1 MTYTDLFN
9 LLGGIIIGYAIWN
22 IRFIIKQT
30 KNRALLDSKMNELK
44 TGLEKLK
51 DMSNPTVYK
60 TDVNE
65 SDPFKAAY
73 KLLTEVL
80 GMPKDKVVLHNNDN
94 SLSIAYGHSCI
105 VAIDR
110 PTNGMLNVAIGID
123 KTTNQTE
130 EERHQEFEE
139 LSAIVMS
146 TSFDRLSLPRALNEL
161 VIRVHKADKKK
172 YSNVSRQIPREM
184 L

>member
-1 MTYTDLFN
+1 MTYIDLFN
-9 LLGGIIIGYAIWN
+9 VLCGFIIGYAVWN
-22 IRFIIKQT
+22 IIFIIKQT
-30 KNRALLDSKMNELK
+30 KNRALLDSKMNELR
-44 TGLEKLK
+44 TGLEKLNNIG
-51 DMSNPTVYK
+51 SPTVHK

-73 KLLTEVL
+73 KLLTEGL
-80 GMPKDKVVLHNNDN
+80 GMPKDKVALHNNDN

-110 PTNGMLNVAIGID
+110 PTNGMLSVAIGID
-123 KTTNQTE
+123 KTTDQTE
-130 EERHQEFEE
+130 EERRQEFEE
-139 LSAIVMS
+139 LSAILTN

-161 VIRVHKADKKK
+161 VIRVYKADKKK